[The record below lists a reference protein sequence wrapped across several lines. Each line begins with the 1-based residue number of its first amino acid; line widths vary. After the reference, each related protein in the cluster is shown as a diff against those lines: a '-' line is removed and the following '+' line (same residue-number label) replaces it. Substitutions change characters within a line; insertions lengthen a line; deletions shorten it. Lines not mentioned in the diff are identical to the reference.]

1 MSLPGSLCLSNLETG
16 FSFFDKLLEA
26 FSVVF
31 ENAGDDEAITDKNS
45 LSGELSIRKT
55 EPCVKKSPPNMGG
68 NPTTAFEKVPS
79 FIDGEIGIHCG
90 WHRKNPLS
98 LSERTS
104 LYRPAGYLGLALN
117 PASHR
122 LHFFSLLVLKAL

>member
-45 LSGELSIRKT
+45 LSGELSIRKRK
-55 EPCVKKSPPNMGG
+55 PCVKKSPPN
-68 NPTTAFEKVPS
+68 K
-79 FIDGEIGIHCG
+79 GI
-90 WHRKNPLS
+90 P
-98 LSERTS
+98 
-104 LYRPAGYLGLALN
+104 
-117 PASHR
+117 
-122 LHFFSLLVLKAL
+122 